1 MDFPRQGTCRQS
13 SALSE
18 QATYQIF
25 RVYMKRI
32 ILFCAVFF
40 ASVALHAQ
48 VYKYNATSL
57 SIKTYNETYD
67 YWSDWSDWEPCK
79 VLVVI
84 NTEQDKITI
93 YSDVVQEYDVYDWE
107 DLGTDADNGTS
118 SAFSCVDA
126 DGLRCTVRI
135 REQSDGVLQLY
146 VDYADMMWVYNIE
159 AR

>member
-1 MDFPRQGTCRQS
+1 
-13 SALSE
+13 
-18 QATYQIF
+18 
-25 RVYMKRI
+25 MKK
-32 ILFCAVFF
+32 LFLLFSLLLCVAV
-40 ASVALHAQ
+40 SQAQ
-48 VYKYNATSL
+48 VYKYTATSF

-67 YWSDWSDWEPCK
+67 YWGDWSDWEPCK

-118 SAFSCVDA
+118 SAFSCVDV
-126 DGLRCTVRI
+126 DGVQCTVRL
-135 REQSDGVLQLY
+135 RKQSDGSLQLY
-146 VDYADMMWVYNIE
+146 VDYANIMWVYNIE